1 MNVDFP
7 ELLEIKRSLDQIILR
22 LDELE
27 SKSIPEWSTLSQAAE
42 LKNLSYETLKKHPEW
57 GPDLGKAELVCGKRR
72 WHKSVVSEWLLLG
85 DDKLG
90 LLNQPLKAA
99 S

>member
-1 MNVDFP
+1 MIVDITE
-7 ELLEIKRSLDQIILR
+7 ELKPIYAALDKIILR

-57 GPDLGKAELVCGKRR
+57 GPDPGKAETVCGTRR
-72 WHKSVVSEWLLLG
+72 WHKSVISDWLLQG
-85 DDKLG
+85 D
-90 LLNQPLKAA
+90 A
-99 S
+99 SLDRRLRAVS